1 MLNYVVVYF
10 LRVKY
15 GLDVYIS
22 REIVRKLEQFFT
34 DVSSLPVAEKELCG
48 YGRFYQELRSKIS
61 NKSHD
66 YYLKEA
72 NKRRNTPSL
81 GVTSPSEQGE
91 ADSILNSRQYFE
103 QRFDMN
109 NLDLTRW
116 SSFPWEEYSRD
127 FSELENKNIQFGR
140 AFILYPFG
148 LTFNKL
154 DGLFGKYLNYHLEDV
169 PGIMDFALNSFVFK
183 KKFLET
189 SQTILTAIA
198 QEFRKQNPKKFRRRQ
213 DITFVGV
220 HHRRGDHIALQ
231 RETKV
236 LQLGPGYFLDSM
248 VLINQ
253 WSTDKNKLKLRQ
265 NTSKN
270 I

>member
-1 MLNYVVVYF
+1 M
-10 LRVKY
+10 
-15 GLDVYIS
+15 
-22 REIVRKLEQFFT
+22 RKLEQFFT
-34 DVSSLPVAEKELCG
+34 DVSHLPVAETELCG
-48 YGRFYQELRSKIS
+48 YGRFYQELRTKIS

-66 YYLKEA
+66 YYLEEA
-72 NKRRNTPSL
+72 NKRRNTPSW

-91 ADSILNSRQYFE
+91 ADSILNSRQYFD

-109 NLDLTRW
+109 NRDLTSW
-116 SSFPWEEYSRD
+116 SSFPWEEYNRD

-183 KKFLET
+183 KKFRET
-189 SQTILTAIA
+189 SQKILTSIA

-220 HHRRGDHIALQ
+220 HHRRGDLGTTLEKPPALATGLMGGG
-231 RETKV
+231 R
-236 LQLGPGYFLDSM
+236 LDTSP
-248 VLINQ
+248 
-253 WSTDKNKLKLRQ
+253 KLKRWPAQ
-265 NTSKN
+265 DASGSVSAPHQHHSTQVRAC
-270 I
+270 